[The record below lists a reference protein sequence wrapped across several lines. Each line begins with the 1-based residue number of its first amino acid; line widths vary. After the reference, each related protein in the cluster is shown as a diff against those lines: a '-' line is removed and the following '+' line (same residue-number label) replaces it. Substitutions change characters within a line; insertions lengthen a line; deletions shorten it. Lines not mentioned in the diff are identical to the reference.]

1 MFLVRCYHR
10 SLYAP
15 KNCEW
20 NQGLRSVD
28 HCVECLCS
36 LSGNPYSDG
45 LASAA
50 LTLLVHRLRGVKKN
64 PTDQDARTDCQ
75 LGIFQARGIW
85 INVRLH
91 NLHVFTIYLLPCTAH
106 LHCTF
111 ALHIRPQSSLSLRQ
125 FRHVK
130 VVPKWEL
137 HMPLATSWVLPLTSL
152 TATPPVSLCL
162 LCCGGTQRPETVECR
177 VPRAENAWAG
187 LPVIGVPCALKTI
200 FALTKLTN
208 LCRNVLNVLTC
219 VHQVQNIQ
227 RTWVRHSSAMCDL
240 SCSTS
245 VLAHVVY

>member
-1 MFLVRCYHR
+1 M
-10 SLYAP
+10 
-15 KNCEW
+15 
-20 NQGLRSVD
+20 D

-50 LTLLVHRLRGVKKN
+50 LTLLVRGLHGVKKN

-91 NLHVFTIYLLPCTAH
+91 NLHCIYHLFTAMH
-106 LHCTF
+106 STF
-111 ALHIRPQSSLSLRQ
+111 AQHIRPQSSLSLRQ

-177 VPRAENAWAG
+177 VRSENAWAG
-187 LPVIGVPCALKTI
+187 LPVIGVPRALKTI
-200 FALTKLTN
+200 LALIKLTN

-219 VHQVQNIQ
+219 VHQAQNLQ
-227 RTWVRHSSAMCDL
+227 RT
-240 SCSTS
+240 
-245 VLAHVVY
+245 